1 MLVTAA
7 TNAEEAYTLLNEI
20 VGIGDFTSADL
31 TDFLSL
37 ISKQVGKKERSIE
50 NLTNDLKYGR
60 LRSLRKEKTVTLF
73 SRFITLTFHPCQSEL
88 FQPCCPHWFLF
99 LPCRFQPV
107 RCFCFLPIRSFPSLS
122 SDKMGQSFEGNE
134 IF

>member
-31 TDFLSL
+31 ADFLSL

-50 NLTNDLKYGR
+50 NLTNDLKYGGYGEEDRLEMTELLFREQTILENLTEVLPATKRKTGR
-60 LRSLRKEKTVTLF
+60 LRSLRKEK
-73 SRFITLTFHPCQSEL
+73 Q
-88 FQPCCPHWFLF
+88 
-99 LPCRFQPV
+99 
-107 RCFCFLPIRSFPSLS
+107 
-122 SDKMGQSFEGNE
+122 
-134 IF
+134 